1 MLKISASLLLVLL
14 LTTIAWAKPA
24 AWLRGTWEG
33 TGYQIDNNETWT
45 MRLVASR
52 GKFSIDY
59 PSLNCGGEWRLIRFN
74 ASKARFRERLKFGI
88 DKCTNNGRVIIE
100 RLSRRQIVFLY
111 YNSGSQDVSASAVLN
126 RTAEGRRQKALS
138 SNPRGSQ

>member
-14 LTTIAWAKPA
+14 LTTIAWSKPKSA

-126 RTAEGRRQKALS
+126 RTKQKAEGRRH
-138 SNPRGSQ
+138 